1 MINVNM
7 KTGLVCIDTTSI
19 SSYEDVQK
27 LPNVGVDSV
36 YTSISSNN
44 DFLVAHYLKKLDQF
58 LLITELSDPNPK
70 LLEYLISNHLDALGL
85 PLNRAIDVLTIN
97 ADLINEEVINAVS
110 DCELINDIGV
120 SCPKNVDQLKSIVDI
135 PNAKIKYV
143 SLPCCPLNY
152 NYDVISWCK
161 EHGILIIGLNPFGDE
176 FSRPCIEDSFSRAY
190 LSEFLFFNSDIMCIP
205 ADDSQNVIAYLDSPD
220 LVIANETKYELKKNI
235 CKVVKPFKKVVNTY
249 LNIRGEVVPVDDNKR
264 LIPGGFK
271 STLGKVQRELRNLS
285 ELSGIEKDVLMQ
297 IPVYDTD
304 EIPNP
309 YIRFAMY
316 RYKILSILQNIMPT
330 SHWNYNSLILS
341 KNIHAISISRK
352 LSKISNWT
360 KRDLLTSYDFLIYS
374 CGTTDRGII
383 KLDENKD

>member
-1 MINVNM
+1 
-7 KTGLVCIDTTSI
+7 
-19 SSYEDVQK
+19 
-27 LPNVGVDSV
+27 
-36 YTSISSNN
+36 
-44 DFLVAHYLKKLDQF
+44 
-58 LLITELSDPNPK
+58 
-70 LLEYLISNHLDALGL
+70 
-85 PLNRAIDVLTIN
+85 
-97 ADLINEEVINAVS
+97 
-110 DCELINDIGV
+110 
-120 SCPKNVDQLKSIVDI
+120 
-135 PNAKIKYV
+135 
-143 SLPCCPLNY
+143 
-152 NYDVISWCK
+152 
-161 EHGILIIGLNPFGDE
+161 
-176 FSRPCIEDSFSRAY
+176 
-190 LSEFLFFNSDIMCIP
+190 MCIP
-205 ADDSQNVIAYLDSPD
+205 AEDSLNVITYLDSPD

-249 LNIRGEVVPVDDNKR
+249 LNIHGEVVPVDDNKR

-297 IPVYDTD
+297 TPVYDTD

-330 SHWNYNSLILS
+330 SHWNYSSLILS

-383 KLDENKD
+383 RLDENKD